1 MVEPVAECRARRYEV
16 PRNKE
21 NDPCELA
28 DWLRR
33 KQQPGVNLAQKI
45 FSFRSENPNRKF
57 RARFREERLPTARF
71 AARLRIIRFDGVAC
85 AFVYLVLNSSSSP
98 FLRSPSHLYQVVM
111 LYASHQRNCKKK
123 RKHLSPRH
131 LL

>member
-1 MVEPVAECRARRYEV
+1 MRVGRLAAAETTARGQLGAEDLLV
-16 PRNKE
+16 SLGKPEQEIQGTLPRH
-21 NDPCELA
+21 
-28 DWLRR
+28 
-33 KQQPGVNLAQKI
+33 
-45 FSFRSENPNRKF
+45 
-57 RARFREERLPTARF
+57 FREERLPTARF